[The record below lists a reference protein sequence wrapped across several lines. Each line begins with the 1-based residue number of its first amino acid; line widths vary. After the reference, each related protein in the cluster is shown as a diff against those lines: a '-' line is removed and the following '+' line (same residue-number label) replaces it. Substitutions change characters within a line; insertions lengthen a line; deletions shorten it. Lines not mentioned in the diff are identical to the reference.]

1 MEQKNKH
8 LALLILRV
16 SIGCLMLFG
25 HGLPKIQNYAAYS
38 QGFPDPIGLG
48 VEFSLIMAIFT
59 EVVLS
64 AFLVVGLLTRF
75 STLGLAF
82 TMLVAIFAV
91 HLNDP
96 WNKIEFAVLYLVPYV
111 VLFVSGAG
119 RYSLDA
125 KLYRKLNSAVLEKL
139 VKP

>member
-1 MEQKNKH
+1 MEDKNKH
-8 LALLILRV
+8 LSILMMRV
-16 SIGCLMLFG
+16 SIGCLMLFA
-25 HGLPKIQNYAAYS
+25 HGLPKIQNYAGYS

-48 VEFSLIMAIFT
+48 VELSLIMAIFT

-64 AFLVVGLLTRF
+64 IFLILGLFTRF
-75 STLGLAF
+75 STLGLAI
-82 TMLVAIFAV
+82 TMIVAIVGV

-96 WNKIEFAVLYLVPYV
+96 WNKIEFALLYLLPYIAI
-111 VLFVSGAG
+111 FISGAG
-119 RYSLDA
+119 RYSLDS